1 MSKDYSKACIYKI
14 CCKNVEIKDVYVGST
29 TNLAQR
35 RNAHKTKCQNERS
48 KAYTYPV
55 YQFIRDNGGFDNWE
69 VIKVQDAECN
79 CSEDLLKIER
89 ACMERLGATLNKQ
102 VPGQSDKEY
111 YKANKTE
118 IARKQKEYKQVKVTC
133 ECGSVVSKNNIATHR
148 KSKKHQDFIATQ
160 TEE

>member
-1 MSKDYSKACIYKI
+1 MLHRRATANSCIFI
-14 CCKNVEIKDVYVGST
+14 EHMFENV
-29 TNLAQR
+29 L
-35 RNAHKTKCQNERS
+35 
-48 KAYTYPV
+48 
-55 YQFIRDNGGFDNWE
+55 GGVN
-69 VIKVQDAECN
+69 
-79 CSEDLLKIER
+79 LLKIER